1 MKTTTEGKLNLK
13 NLDLGFGE
21 SQKVFYFLFG
31 EKTESWC
38 KWEQAIN
45 VIDCIRLGLP
55 KQGID
60 TFLSKTSVT
69 RNQLSHILHI
79 SSRQLNRY
87 APDERLS
94 PEQSNFLFELTR
106 VYTKAIEVLG
116 DVGTAEHW
124 LARKNPA
131 LGNNAPLDVLDT
143 TEGLRLVDNL
153 LMQIEFGFY
162 S

>member
-1 MKTTTEGKLNLK
+1 MKTISGKKLNLK
-13 NLDLGFGE
+13 QLDLGWGE
-21 SQKVFYFLFG
+21 SQKVFYFLFDN
-31 EKTESWC
+31 KAESWC
-38 KWEQAIN
+38 KWEQAIS

-55 KQGID
+55 KQGVN
-60 TFLSKTSVT
+60 TFLEKTSVT

-79 SSRQLNRY
+79 SSRQLDRY
-87 APDERLS
+87 APDERLP

-106 VYTKAIEVLG
+106 VYTKAIDVLG
-116 DVGTAEHW
+116 DVTTAEHW
-124 LARKNPA
+124 LSRKNVA
-131 LGNNAPLDVLDT
+131 LGNYAPLEILDT